1 MKHAHVFP
9 ALLFAAALM
18 SGPAA
23 GNESAGGTMVIS
35 AETICAQQPD
45 SAFCQSQPAA
55 ASRPAAAQSTA
66 SYGTMSDRQS
76 TPYAPSIQVLE
87 ARAPWMNG
95 YIRWCEAFPQHASC

>member
-1 MKHAHVFP
+1 MKHAHVIP

-23 GNESAGGTMVIS
+23 GNESAGGTMIIS

-55 ASRPAAAQSTA
+55 VGRNAARQSSA
-66 SYGTMSDRQS
+66 SYGGMAGQNTM
-76 TPYAPSIQVLE
+76 PYAPSIQALE

-95 YIRWCEAFPQHASC
+95 YIRWCDAFPQHNSC